1 VFGVFA
7 MQRVVALRASRPK
20 GEKGE
25 SEHRPVGGCVRRGK
39 EAAKRRRG
47 ESEHRPVGGCE
58 HRRMQVRALP
68 GRRVRASRQRGG
80 GGRASTAR
88 WAGACAAGCRVRAP
102 PNAGAST
109 ARGRVRA
116 SRQRGEGGERAP
128 PGGRVR
134 APPGGRVRAPLDAGC
149 VRRWMQG
156 ACAAGCRVRAPLDA
170 GCVRRWMQGAFVN
183 DSTVTVAPVAFTCED
198 FVRNSMMDSA
208 D

>member
-25 SEHRPVGGCVRRGK
+25 SEHRPVGGCVRRRMQARALPVGGCVRRGK
-39 EAAKRRRG
+39 EEEGGERAPPGGRVPAPLDAGCVRRQMQVRALPGGGCVRRGKEEKG

-58 HRRMQVRALP
+58 HRPV
-68 GRRVRASRQRGG
+68 G
-80 GGRASTAR
+80 
-88 WAGACAAGCRVRAP
+88 
-102 PNAGAST
+102 
-109 ARGRVRA
+109 
-116 SRQRGEGGERAP
+116 
-128 PGGRVR
+128 
-134 APPGGRVRAPLDAGC
+134 GC
-149 VRRWMQG
+149 VRRQ
-156 ACAAGCRVRAPLDA
+156 
-170 GCVRRWMQGAFVN
+170 MQGAFVN